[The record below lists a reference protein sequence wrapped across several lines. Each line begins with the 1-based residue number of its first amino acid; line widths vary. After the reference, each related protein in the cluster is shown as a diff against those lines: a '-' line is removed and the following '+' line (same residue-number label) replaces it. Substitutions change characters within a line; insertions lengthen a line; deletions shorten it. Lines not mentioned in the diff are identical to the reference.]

1 MTVGAGGGVT
11 TEGMAIGAGL
21 LTGLVEFYEA
31 VTVLI
36 VLLLETAALLFAE
49 GEETP
54 ELMTVVVVEVLTLP
68 FTHLPLLKISPNLE
82 EQVLQPTP
90 PSLKVKAYVSAS
102 QDATQLPPLTTCL
115 FPHAAHTLPGSTPT
129 ATYTSENS
137 SSWEEA
143 ETVST
148 KPLSMVDAK
157 LRA

>member
-1 MTVGAGGGVT
+1 MT

-21 LTGLVEFYEA
+21 VTGLLEFSEA

-49 GEETP
+49 GEDTP
-54 ELMTVVVVEVLTLP
+54 ELMAVVVVEVLTLP
-68 FTHLPLLKISPNLE
+68 FTHLPLLKMSPNLE